1 MMQCCA
7 CRVTCC
13 FNCDP
18 NPEDG
23 CVAGVAA
30 SEAWRGSFAHPQ
42 LMQYAGC
49 TFCCSRPEA
58 CSGLADF
65 LKLAHELEGELTSG
79 DDESEGE
86 GDDLSDDS
94 GGGAEIMLR

>member
-1 MMQCCA
+1 
-7 CRVTCC
+7 
-13 FNCDP
+13 
-18 NPEDG
+18 
-23 CVAGVAA
+23 
-30 SEAWRGSFAHPQ
+30 
-42 LMQYAGC
+42 MQYAGC